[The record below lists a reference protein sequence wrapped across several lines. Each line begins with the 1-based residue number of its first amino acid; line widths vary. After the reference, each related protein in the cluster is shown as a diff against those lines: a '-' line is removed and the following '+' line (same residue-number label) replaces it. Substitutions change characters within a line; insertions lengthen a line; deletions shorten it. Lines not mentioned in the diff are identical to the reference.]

1 MLLASTN
8 FGLPFVL
15 EIVGLLIA
23 IALVLRYAWPPLRR
37 AMARQAERIRAELE
51 AGDEARAAAEELVAE
66 RRAELERARGEAAEI
81 VAQARRSAGQ
91 VVEEG
96 RQRAEAE
103 RRRLVARAAADVEL
117 ERARA
122 REEIAGR
129 FAALVV
135 EAAEAVVEAELDEA
149 IHHHLID
156 QAIAAAETE
165 EA

>member
-1 MLLASTN
+1 MLLASAN
-8 FGLPFVL
+8 FGLRFIL
-15 EIVGLLIA
+15 EVVGLLIA
-23 IALVLRYAWPPLRR
+23 IALVLRYVWPPLRA
-37 AMARQAERIRAELE
+37 AMARQEERIRAELE
-51 AGDEARAAAEELVAE
+51 AGAEARAAAEQLVAE
-66 RRAELERARGEAAEI
+66 RRAELERARVEAAEI
-81 VAQARRSAGQ
+81 VAQARRSAEQ

-122 REEIAGR
+122 REEIAGQ

-135 EAAEAVVEAELDEA
+135 EAAEAVVEAELDET
-149 IHHHLID
+149 IHRRLID
-156 QAIAAAETE
+156 QAISAAEAE